1 MPCSLDFAPD
11 TRLVLI
17 GAISMCPMLANRPV
31 RVMELQDGRGK
42 NPSTAGKELIAV
54 AVLGLILLAAA
65 GVLTA
70 AVVTS
75 NTDALSVSLWSV
87 DVSNVTLGVVFVAGM
102 ITTVLAVVGL
112 GLLMGALRRNR
123 RLRKERRSLQREN
136 EQLAQQVDSTP
147 PPMVPPAST
156 GPMGTTRRDEGV
168 VEQGRPD
175 RPFDDDRTRVQEP
188 VPVGSG
194 YDEAPTDESATT
206 QRRRPFLPRRDRSTP
221 TETSSPD
228 A

>member
-1 MPCSLDFAPD
+1 M
-11 TRLVLI
+11 
-17 GAISMCPMLANRPV
+17 
-31 RVMELQDGRGK
+31 
-42 NPSTAGKELIAV
+42 

-75 NTDALSVSLWSV
+75 NTESLSVSLWSV

-136 EQLAQQVDSTP
+136 EQLAQRRDIDSTP
-147 PPMVPPAST
+147 PPMAPT
-156 GPMGTTRRDEGV
+156 GPYRQTSHRDEPFV
-168 VEQGRPD
+168 DQRNPGRHD
-175 RPFDDDRTRVQEP
+175 DDDRTRVQQP
-188 VPVGSG
+188 VPVGPG
-194 YDEAPTDESATT
+194 YNEGPVDESTT
-206 QRRRPFLPRRDRSTP
+206 MQRRRPPFPRRREGRNT
-221 TETSSPD
+221 TETGSPD

>member
-1 MPCSLDFAPD
+1 M
-11 TRLVLI
+11 
-17 GAISMCPMLANRPV
+17 
-31 RVMELQDGRGK
+31 
-42 NPSTAGKELIAV
+42 

-75 NTDALSVSLWSV
+75 NTDSLSISLWSV
-87 DVSNVTLGVVFVAGM
+87 DVSNVTVGVVFVAGM

-123 RLRKERRSLQREN
+123 RRRKEHRSLQREN
-136 EQLAQQVDSTP
+136 EQLAQRMDSTP
-147 PPMVPPAST
+147 PPMAPPSPT
-156 GPMGTTRRDEGV
+156 GPMDAGPRDERF
-168 VEQGRPD
+168 VERHPD
-175 RPFDDDRTRVQEP
+175 RSFDDDRTRGQHP

-194 YDEAPTDESATT
+194 YDEGRVDEPATR
-206 QRRRPFLPRRDRSTP
+206 QRRRPFLPRREQSTP

>member
-1 MPCSLDFAPD
+1 M
-11 TRLVLI
+11 
-17 GAISMCPMLANRPV
+17 
-31 RVMELQDGRGK
+31 
-42 NPSTAGKELIAV
+42 

-75 NTDALSVSLWSV
+75 NTDSLSVSLWSV

-136 EQLAQQVDSTP
+136 EQLAQRRDTDSTP
-147 PPMVPPAST
+147 PPVGPLGST
-156 GPMGTTRRDEGV
+156 SQRGEPF
-168 VEQGRPD
+168 VEQRYAD
-175 RPFDDDRTRVQEP
+175 RQFDDDRTRVQQP
-188 VPVGSG
+188 VRVGSG
-194 YDEAPTDESATT
+194 YHEPADESDTAY
-206 QRRRPFLPRRDRSTP
+206 RRRTPFGRRREGRTT
-221 TETSSPD
+221 TETGSRD
-228 A
+228 T

>member
-1 MPCSLDFAPD
+1 M
-11 TRLVLI
+11 
-17 GAISMCPMLANRPV
+17 
-31 RVMELQDGRGK
+31 
-42 NPSTAGKELIAV
+42 

-75 NTDALSVSLWSV
+75 NTDSLSVSLWSV

-136 EQLAQQVDSTP
+136 EQLAQQRVDGDSTP
-147 PPMVPPAST
+147 PPMAPGGPNRPLGST
-156 GPMGTTRRDEGV
+156 SRRGEPF
-168 VEQGRPD
+168 VEQRYTD
-175 RPFDDDRTRVQEP
+175 RQFDDDRTRVEQPVRVGPGYHEP
-188 VPVGSG
+188 
-194 YDEAPTDESATT
+194 ADESDTT
-206 QRRRPFLPRRDRSTP
+206 HRRRSPFARRREGRTTTDTG
-221 TETSSPD
+221 SPD

>member
-1 MPCSLDFAPD
+1 
-11 TRLVLI
+11 
-17 GAISMCPMLANRPV
+17 
-31 RVMELQDGRGK
+31 MELQDGRGK
-42 NPSTAGKELIAV
+42 NPSTSGKELIIV

-75 NTDALSVSLWSV
+75 NTDSLSVSLWNV

-136 EQLAQQVDSTP
+136 EQLAQRMDSTP
-147 PPMVPPAST
+147 PPMAPTGPT
-156 GPMGTTRRDEGV
+156 GPMGTAQRDERV
-168 VEQGRPD
+168 VEGRPD
-175 RPFDDDRTRVQEP
+175 RPFDDDRTEVQQP
-188 VPVGSG
+188 VSVGSVYG
-194 YDEAPTDESATT
+194 ETPVNESATT
-206 QRRRPFLPRRDRSTP
+206 QRRRPFLPRRERSTP
-221 TETSSPD
+221 TETNSPD

>member
-1 MPCSLDFAPD
+1 
-11 TRLVLI
+11 
-17 GAISMCPMLANRPV
+17 
-31 RVMELQDGRGK
+31 MELQDGRGE
-42 NPSTAGKELIAV
+42 NPSTAGKELITV

-75 NTDALSVSLWSV
+75 NTDSLSVSLWSV

-123 RLRKERRSLQREN
+123 RLRRERRSLQREN
-136 EQLAQQVDSTP
+136 QQLTQRVDTTP
-147 PPMVPPAST
+147 PPLAPPAPT
-156 GPMGTTRRDEGV
+156 GPMGTTRRDER
-168 VEQGRPD
+168 VEPGHPD

-188 VPVGSG
+188 VHVGSG
-194 YDEAPTDESATT
+194 YTEAPVDGSATT
-206 QRRRPFLPRRDRSTP
+206 RRRRPLLPRRERSTP
-221 TETSSPD
+221 TDSSPD

>member
-1 MPCSLDFAPD
+1 
-11 TRLVLI
+11 
-17 GAISMCPMLANRPV
+17 
-31 RVMELQDGRGK
+31 MELQDGRGK
-42 NPSTAGKELIAV
+42 NPSTDGKELITV

-75 NTDALSVSLWSV
+75 NTDSLSVSLWSV

-136 EQLAQQVDSTP
+136 EQLTQRVDSTP
-147 PPMVPPAST
+147 PPAQT
-156 GPMGTTRRDEGV
+156 GPIGTTPRSDERV
-168 VEQGRPD
+168 VEQRRPD
-175 RPFDDDRTRVQEP
+175 RPFDDDRTRVQQP

-194 YDEAPTDESATT
+194 YNEAPVDDSATS
-206 QRRRPFLPRRDRSTP
+206 QRRRPLLPRRERPTP
-221 TETSSPD
+221 NETDSPD

>member
-1 MPCSLDFAPD
+1 
-11 TRLVLI
+11 
-17 GAISMCPMLANRPV
+17 
-31 RVMELQDGRGK
+31 MERQDGRGK
-42 NPSTAGKELIAV
+42 NPSTAGKELITV

-75 NTDALSVSLWSV
+75 NTDSLSVSLWSV
-87 DVSNVTLGVVFVAGM
+87 DVTNVTLGVVFVAGM

-136 EQLAQQVDSTP
+136 EQLAQRMDSTP
-147 PPMVPPAST
+147 PPMAPPTTT
-156 GPMGTTRRDEGV
+156 GPMGTAPHDERV
-168 VEQGRPD
+168 AEQRPD
-175 RPFDDDRTRVQEP
+175 RPFDDDRTRVQP
-188 VPVGSG
+188 AYANSG
-194 YDEAPTDESATT
+194 YGEDSVDDSAPT
-206 QRRRPFLPRRDRSTP
+206 QRRRTFLPRRERSAP

>member
-1 MPCSLDFAPD
+1 
-11 TRLVLI
+11 
-17 GAISMCPMLANRPV
+17 MLANRPV
-31 RVMELQDGRGK
+31 RVKQQQDGRGR
-42 NPSTAGKELIAV
+42 NPSTAGKELITV

-75 NTDALSVSLWSV
+75 NTDSLSVSLWSV

-136 EQLAQQVDSTP
+136 EQLAQRVDSTP
-147 PPMVPPAST
+147 PPMAPIAPTA
-156 GPMGTTRRDEGV
+156 PMGTSPRRDEQV
-168 VEQGRPD
+168 VEQRRPD
-175 RPFDDDRTRVQEP
+175 RPFDDDQTRVQQP

-194 YDEAPTDESATT
+194 YNDAPVDESATT
-206 QRRRPFLPRRDRSTP
+206 QRRRPFLPRRERTTP
-221 TETSSPD
+221 ETDSPD

>member
-1 MPCSLDFAPD
+1 
-11 TRLVLI
+11 
-17 GAISMCPMLANRPV
+17 MCMMLANRPV
-31 RVMELQDGRGK
+31 RVVELQDGRGR
-42 NPSTAGKELIAV
+42 NPSTAGKELITV

-75 NTDALSVSLWSV
+75 NTDSLSVSLWSV

-136 EQLAQQVDSTP
+136 EQLAQRVDSTP
-147 PPMVPPAST
+147 PPAPT
-156 GPMGTTRRDEGV
+156 GPIGATPSSDERV
-168 VEQGRPD
+168 VEQRRPD
-175 RPFDDDRTRVQEP
+175 RPFDDDRTRVQQP

-194 YDEAPTDESATT
+194 YNEAPVDDSATP
-206 QRRRPFLPRRDRSTP
+206 QRRRPLLPRRERPTP
-221 TETSSPD
+221 NETGPPD

>member
-1 MPCSLDFAPD
+1 
-11 TRLVLI
+11 
-17 GAISMCPMLANRPV
+17 
-31 RVMELQDGRGK
+31 MELQDGRGK
-42 NPSTAGKELIAV
+42 NPSASGKELITV

-75 NTDALSVSLWSV
+75 NTDSLSISLWNV

-136 EQLAQQVDSTP
+136 EQLAQRVDTTP
-147 PPMVPPAST
+147 PPMAPP
-156 GPMGTTRRDEGV
+156 GPMGPEDTTQRDER
-168 VEQGRPD
+168 VERRPD
-175 RPFDDDRTRVQEP
+175 RPYDDDRTQVQEP
-188 VPVGSG
+188 VSVGSG
-194 YDEAPTDESATT
+194 YGDTPVDESATT
-206 QRRRPFLPRRDRSTP
+206 RRRRPFLPRRERSTP
-221 TETSSPD
+221 TETGAPD

>member
-1 MPCSLDFAPD
+1 M
-11 TRLVLI
+11 
-17 GAISMCPMLANRPV
+17 
-31 RVMELQDGRGK
+31 
-42 NPSTAGKELIAV
+42 

-75 NTDALSVSLWSV
+75 NTDSLSVSLWSV

-136 EQLAQQVDSTP
+136 EQLAQRRDTDATL
-147 PPMVPPAST
+147 PPMAPAGPT
-156 GPMGTTRRDEGV
+156 GPLGSTSQRGEPF
-168 VEQGRPD
+168 VEQRYSD
-175 RPFDDDRTRVQEP
+175 RQFDDGRTRPQQP
-188 VPVGSG
+188 VGVGSG
-194 YDEAPTDESATT
+194 YHEPVDDSDT
-206 QRRRPFLPRRDRSTP
+206 RRRRTPFGRRREGQP
-221 TETSSPD
+221 TNETGSSD

>member
-1 MPCSLDFAPD
+1 MH
-11 TRLVLI
+11 R
-17 GAISMCPMLANRPV
+17 
-31 RVMELQDGRGK
+31 QDGRGK

-75 NTDALSVSLWSV
+75 NTESLSVSLWSV

-123 RLRKERRSLQREN
+123 RLRKERRSLRREN
-136 EQLAQQVDSTP
+136 EQLAQRVDVDSTP
-147 PPMVPPAST
+147 PPMAPT
-156 GPMGTTRRDEGV
+156 GPTDPYRPTPRRDEPFV
-168 VEQGRPD
+168 DQRRPD
-175 RPFDDDRTRVQEP
+175 QHFDDDRTRVQQP
-188 VPVGSG
+188 VPAGPG
-194 YDEAPTDESATT
+194 HDERPVDESSTT
-206 QRRRPFLPRRDRSTP
+206 QHRRLPFPRRGEGRTT
-221 TETSSPD
+221 TETGSPD

>member
-1 MPCSLDFAPD
+1 MQ
-11 TRLVLI
+11 
-17 GAISMCPMLANRPV
+17 
-31 RVMELQDGRGK
+31 LQDGRGK
-42 NPSTAGKELIAV
+42 NPSTAGKELITV

-75 NTDALSVSLWSV
+75 NTDSLSVSLWSV

-123 RLRKERRSLQREN
+123 RLRRERRSLQREN
-136 EQLAQQVDSTP
+136 EQLTHRVDSTP
-147 PPMVPPAST
+147 PPMAPLAPT
-156 GPMGTTRRDEGV
+156 GPMGTNRGEERT
-168 VEQGRPD
+168 RPD
-175 RPFDDDRTRVQEP
+175 RPFDDDRTQVQEP
-188 VPVGSG
+188 VPVGPRYG
-194 YDEAPTDESATT
+194 EAPVDESATT
-206 QRRRPFLPRRDRSTP
+206 QRRRGFLPRRERSTP
-221 TETSSPD
+221 TENSPD